1 MLYIKRNLAI
11 VVLLFV
17 AWVMCG
23 CDSYA
28 DKKTAMV
35 AHWEQSTSLAK
46 LPVAEELAANERYA
60 EAEEIVA
67 RCIKAV
73 PLSPKAHYV
82 MGKLHLIQ
90 GRNAAAQESLNLAI
104 KYDGDMDEAYFML
117 GLIAKSEGF
126 GEKALEYYTKAM
138 ELKPSSSEYV
148 VACAE
153 LHAAS
158 SDYEFAVDILRAKS
172 NQLYAG
178 SDLKVAL
185 AEMLVRQGEVSEA
198 ITVYKKLLLT
208 GGDESEY
215 LLSLGY
221 CYIINENWSEGAKI
235 FSRLSAS
242 SDGPELNT
250 YTEMLG
256 ICSMN
261 SEDYPQAMK
270 CYDLLSVNQRGDV
283 DVWLRMGQAALGAT
297 RPKMALACAK
307 RAYALEPGN
316 REAITLAGCAE
327 YLQGDYAKA
336 LKTFGQIAGESES
349 SSFVRM
355 MVTRCHRHLG
365 SERKSVRTLEESEML
380 TRL

>member
-1 MLYIKRNLAI
+1 
-11 VVLLFV
+11 
-17 AWVMCG
+17 MCG
-23 CDSYA
+23 CGSHA
-28 DKKTAMV
+28 KKKAAMI
-35 AHWEQSTSLAK
+35 ARWEESSAFAK
-46 LPVAEELAANERYA
+46 LPLAEELAVNERYA
-60 EAEEIVA
+60 DAEEIVA

-90 GRNAAAQESLNLAI
+90 SRNAAAQESLNLAI
-104 KYDGDMDEAYFML
+104 KYDVEMDEAYFML
-117 GLIAKSEGF
+117 GVISESEGF
-126 GEKALEYYTKAM
+126 GEQALEYYSKAM
-138 ELKPSSSEYV
+138 ELKPSSHDYV
-148 VACAE
+148 IASAE
-153 LHAAS
+153 LYAVGG
-158 SDYEFAVDILRAKS
+158 DYGLAVDLLRAKS

-178 SDLKVAL
+178 AEFKVAL

-198 ITVYKKLLLT
+198 ITVYKKLLLI
-208 GGDESEY
+208 GGDQSEY
-215 LLSLGY
+215 LSSLGY

-235 FSRLSAS
+235 FSRLSS
-242 SDGPELNT
+242 NSDGSKLDT

-256 ICSMN
+256 MCSMN
-261 SEDYPQAMK
+261 SEDYALAMK
-270 CYDLLSVNQRGDV
+270 CYDRLSVNRRGDV
-283 DVWLRMGQAALGAT
+283 DVWLRMGEAALGST
-297 RPKMALACAK
+297 RPKIALACAK
-307 RAYALEPGN
+307 RACALEPGN

-336 LKTFGQIAGESES
+336 LKTFGQIADESES